1 MLFEDA
7 VPIPSQSM
15 DTVFDGKGFNEAGK
29 LAVVMMDGWHSG
41 GHEHNIQKLELLTTK
56 KKFRIIHIQLIIL
69 FPREKVTIV
78 N

>member
-29 LAVVMMDGWHSG
+29 LAVVMMDGWHG
-41 GHEHNIQKLELLTTK
+41 CGHEHIYKSLNY
-56 KKFRIIHIQLIIL
+56 
-69 FPREKVTIV
+69 
-78 N
+78 

>member
-29 LAVVMMDGWHSG
+29 LAVVMMDGWHVVATSTL
-41 GHEHNIQKLELLTTK
+41 QKLELLTTK
-56 KKFRIIHIQLIIL
+56 
-69 FPREKVTIV
+69 
-78 N
+78 

>member
-1 MLFEDA
+1 VLFEDA

-41 GHEHNIQKLELLTTK
+41 GHEHNIQKLEL
-56 KKFRIIHIQLIIL
+56 
-69 FPREKVTIV
+69 
-78 N
+78 